1 MEDDQ
6 AYQKYP
12 HHRKWFNKLY
22 VAELFGYKCGPA
34 GISIPEDGTYVIRP
48 IYNLSGMGVGAEVK
62 ELKAGDDT
70 ATPAGYFWCEYL
82 TGKHYSATY
91 KWEYDRDHIM
101 GKWKQPWKGSS
112 CWEGINMPINLTK
125 FVEWKRSDYIP
136 EVPNQLNELRD
147 VKQIN
152 VEFKGNQVIEVHLR
166 PSSDP
171 EYDHLIPAWGSDYEV
186 KKEHYMIHGFKYI
199 ESYDDA
205 DGQLD
210 DPRLGFW
217 VK

>member
-6 AYQKYP
+6 VYQKYP

-34 GISIPEDGTYVIRP
+34 GVDIPEDGTYVIRP
-48 IYNLSGMGVGAEVK
+48 IYNLSGMGVGAHVK
-62 ELKAGDDT
+62 ALKAGDDRSV
-70 ATPAGYFWCEYL
+70 PAGYFWCEYL
-82 TGKHYSATY
+82 TGKHYSANY
-91 KWEYDRDHIM
+91 KWQYDRDMIN
-101 GKWKQPWKGSS
+101 GKWLQPWKGSS

-136 EVPNQLNELRD
+136 EVPDELVCLRD
-147 VKQIN
+147 VGTIN

-166 PSSDP
+166 PSPDPDYNHIIPVWASD
-171 EYDHLIPAWGSDYEV
+171 IGK
-186 KKEHYMIHGFKYI
+186 KKEHMEMHGYEFV

-205 DGQLD
+205 DGQLLD
-210 DPRLGFW
+210 ARIGFI